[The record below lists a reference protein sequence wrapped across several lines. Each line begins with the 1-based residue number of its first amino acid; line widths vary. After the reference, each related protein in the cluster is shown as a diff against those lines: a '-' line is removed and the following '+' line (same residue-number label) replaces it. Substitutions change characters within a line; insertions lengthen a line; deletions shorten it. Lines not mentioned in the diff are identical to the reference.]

1 MTEVVKAENTPEQK
15 TVQEE
20 TSKLSES
27 VATMEASP
35 EIKSESNKE
44 NWKKFRE
51 ERENDRKARIEAE
64 RMAEQKRQE
73 AEALK
78 AAMESLLNKDQPQG
92 QYQGYNTESE
102 EDIIEKKVRA
112 ALDKERQRNE
122 EARRQQEVQELP
134 KKLEETYRD
143 FNKVCNTESLDY
155 LEFHYPEVAAGFKY
169 MPEGFTKWSAIYQAV
184 KRFVPQGHKEDQKR
198 IEENAM
204 KPKTSLPNMTDTKP
218 IGSPW
223 VLSEDRKKA
232 NWERMQ
238 RDQRNLA

>member
-1 MTEVVKAENTPEQK
+1 MTEEVKAENTPEQK
-15 TVQEE
+15 IDQAETVQV
-20 TSKLSES
+20 TKS
-27 VATMEASP
+27 VDEAAP

-51 ERENDRKARIEAE
+51 ERENERKARLEAE
-64 RMAEQKRQE
+64 KLAEQKRQE

-78 AAMESLLNKDQPQG
+78 AAMESLLNKDQPQN
-92 QYQGYNTESE
+92 QYQGYTTESE

-112 ALDKERQRNE
+112 ALEKERQRHE
-122 EARRQQEVQELP
+122 EERKQQEVKELP

-155 LEFHYPEVAAGFKY
+155 LEYHYPEVAAGFKY
-169 MPEGFTKWSAIYQAV
+169 MPEGFSKWSAIYQAV

-204 KPKTSLPNMTDTKP
+204 KPKSSIPNMTDTKP
-218 IGSPW
+218 AGAPW
-223 VLSEDRKKA
+223 ILSEERKKA

-238 RDQRNLA
+238 REQRNLA